1 MYQNNVVIL
10 VARAIDTPHLAS
22 LPAVFRSDPSMDD
35 KKNWRTS
42 NVCRTCRQHL
52 GVAENPKKNM
62 KIARKV
68 ALSTELYNAGGYI

>member
-35 KKNWRTS
+35 KKIGARRTFAVPVG
-42 NVCRTCRQHL
+42 N
-52 GVAENPKKNM
+52 
-62 KIARKV
+62 I
-68 ALSTELYNAGGYI
+68 